1 MKMAGASGGEQR
13 QSYAAI
19 AAVNKSKRDDKNVIE
34 VKLVKA
40 VKTAKFKLTNEDIM
54 KLVCNL
60 SMKPDEFTELAA
72 CPEGR
77 PVVYITLADHVNVKR
92 FGLTPKVCQLIKS
105 CCATRNNLM

>member
-1 MKMAGASGGEQR
+1 MAGASGGEQR

-77 PVVYITLADHVNVKR
+77 PVVYITLADHVDVKR

-105 CCATRNNLM
+105 CCATKNNLM